1 MPSVSLRASLWHLL
15 RGGGRRVGS
24 GHARRWCNALESH
37 SRRHPQTQCHCVPLM
52 ACQGERAKTPVPA
65 SNADQGLSRH
75 LSGACCGAL
84 LWATHGGQKLRI
96 WVEVTGRSPYCL
108 QRAPA
113 TPMSLLRQRYAQ
125 PSGPRVR
132 SALISTSVENLGS
145 QRTPHFPPVWID
157 ESGLYWRASAI
168 IWRPVGGGSQTAAGG
183 VRAGRALEGARCAK
197 NLRYGWTSLDGMRSV
212 CHKRSPRLGRCFGSE
227 TRTPAGR
234 GSARLWSLPR

>member
-1 MPSVSLRASLWHLL
+1 MPLSPVD
-15 RGGGRRVGS
+15 GMPGR
-24 GHARRWCNALESH
+24 ES
-37 SRRHPQTQCHCVPLM
+37 
-52 ACQGERAKTPVPA
+52 KTPVPA
-65 SNADQGLSRH
+65 SNADRGLSRH
-75 LSGACCGAL
+75 LSGTCHGA
-84 LWATHGGQKLRI
+84 AFRTAHGGQKLRI

-113 TPMSLLRQRYAQ
+113 TPMSLLRQRYAH

-145 QRTPHFPPVWID
+145 QRTPHFPPVWNG

-168 IWRPVGGGSQTAAGG
+168 IWRPVGGGGQTAAGG

-234 GSARLWSLPR
+234 GSARLQSLPR